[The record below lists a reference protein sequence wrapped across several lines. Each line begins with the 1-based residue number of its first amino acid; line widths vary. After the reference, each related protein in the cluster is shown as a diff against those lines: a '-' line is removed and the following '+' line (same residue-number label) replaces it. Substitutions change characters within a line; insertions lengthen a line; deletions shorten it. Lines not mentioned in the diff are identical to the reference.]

1 MNILAIR
8 NQIRKRIVEISGIN
22 PETQLKLPGETFDPR
37 NLQCWIEEFLIGGE
51 FSVMTT
57 SRSASKAW
65 MIQYDFMIPAG
76 TSLEPMEEIAEKVT
90 SAITPGDEF
99 RSGDATAIVSSVKTS
114 RSFGSEFSM
123 VAVVFSLNI
132 YSTNME
138 C

>member
-1 MNILAIR
+1 MNTLTIR
-8 NQIRKRIVEISGIN
+8 NQIRKKIVEISGID
-22 PETQLKLPGETFDPR
+22 PATQLKLPGETFDPR
-37 NLQCWIEEFLIGGE
+37 NLQWWIEEFLIGGE
-51 FSVMTT
+51 FSVLTA
-57 SRSASKAW
+57 SRSMSKAW
-65 MIQYDFMIPAG
+65 LIQYDFMVPAG
-76 TSLEPMEEIAEKVT
+76 TSVELMEEIAEKVT

-99 RSGDATAIVSSVKTS
+99 RSGDATAVVSSVKTS

>member
-8 NQIRKRIVEISGIN
+8 NQIRKKIVEISGIN

-57 SRSASKAW
+57 SRSAPTAW
-65 MIQYDFMIPAG
+65 SSQSDDRGPAG
-76 TSLEPMEEIAEKVT
+76 TPRAPREKLAENVT